1 MEKIIVRKS
10 NPLKGEVKIDGAK
23 NSALPVI
30 AASLLGTEDI
40 ILEDVPKLKD
50 VTIIL
55 KVLES
60 LGAKIEYIDET
71 TVKINSSNITEY
83 KTPFDLMNK
92 MRASFLVM
100 GPLLARVGK
109 TETHTPGG
117 CAIGSRPVDLHLKGF
132 KALGAVIDER
142 LEIIGANA
150 PNGLIGDTV
159 YMDFPSVGATQNIIM
174 AASLAKG
181 ETVIENPAKEPEIID
196 LANFIN
202 KMGGDVKGAGTSAI
216 RIRGVE
222 KLHGCVHQII
232 PDRIEASTFMVA
244 AAMTE
249 GDVVVQNVIPSHIS
263 PVIAKLREV
272 GCEIDINE
280 DEDSLRI
287 RGPKKLLSTRIKTL
301 PYPGF
306 PTDVQAQFM
315 ALMTICDGQSKVE
328 ETVFENRFM
337 HVQELQKMG
346 ALIVTEGKEARIAGV
361 PKLTGAEVRATDL
374 RAGAALVTAGLVAE
388 GETRVSDIFHID
400 RGYHDFVGKLKNLGA
415 DIERKEV
422 DE

>member
-287 RGPKKLLSTRIKTL
+287 RGPKSFYQL
-301 PYPGF
+301 
-306 PTDVQAQFM
+306 
-315 ALMTICDGQSKVE
+315 E
-328 ETVFENRFM
+328 
-337 HVQELQKMG
+337 
-346 ALIVTEGKEARIAGV
+346 
-361 PKLTGAEVRATDL
+361 
-374 RAGAALVTAGLVAE
+374 
-388 GETRVSDIFHID
+388 
-400 RGYHDFVGKLKNLGA
+400 
-415 DIERKEV
+415 
-422 DE
+422 